1 MKKITQFSV
10 NYPVTVSMIVMAIL
24 LLGYVSL
31 GKLNVD
37 LFPEMNAP
45 RIFVEIKA
53 GERPPEEIEKQF
65 IESIEAQTIRQKGVS
80 QVSSVCMVGS
90 ARLTVEYTWGS
101 DMDEAF
107 LDLQKALSSY
117 SQNSEID
124 EFTITQHDPNASPIL
139 IVGMLHPE
147 IQDMNELRKI
157 GENYIRNELIRLKGI
172 AEVELTGSQEKEI
185 RIETDQYLLD
195 AHQITI
201 DQIVQKIQSLNQN
214 VSGGS
219 IVEMGT
225 KYIIKGAG
233 LIRNTQEIEN
243 VIVGTKQEKPSGTA
257 QAANGNKQAL
267 VKGKVPILLKDVA
280 KVSFVAKKAQNIVR
294 INGIRCVGLSIYKET
309 GSNTVQAVEDFEKT
323 MVSIK
328 KALPGYQFITVQN
341 QGQFI
346 QKAIDEVQETALL
359 GVLIA
364 IFVLFVFLRRVK
376 VTAIVSFAIPVSIIA
391 TFNLM
396 YFNGLSLNIMT
407 LGGLALGAG
416 MLVDNAIVV
425 IENIFRKMELGLS
438 VKEAA
443 IEGTSEVGGAI
454 VASTLT
460 TIVVFLP
467 IVYMHGASGALFK
480 DQAWTVAFSLIAS
493 LFVAILM
500 IPMLFN
506 FAYKGKSKNIKF
518 KSVKISWYGILL
530 RKLLGKR
537 ALVIAGGTILLIAT
551 GLILPYVG
559 NEYLPKSGIGEFSLD
574 IELKEGTQL
583 ERTSQ
588 TVDAIESML
597 RQSMG
602 NQFETIYS
610 QIGPGASSSTSKS
623 VFQNENTANIKV
635 RLKSEYLAQS
645 EAILNHVGVLISD
658 IPNADITIVRDE
670 TALQSTIG
678 TENAPI
684 AVEVKGKDMQV
695 LEDLSNQI
703 KEHLSQLPD
712 LTNVT
717 TNIEEGA
724 PEIDVHIDPYKAGLF
739 NLNTQTITNQ
749 LKDILMGKKAGK
761 FEQGGEMNDIHIQ
774 LPEKSLSELNT
785 ILIKSGDAQIPLY
798 EVAEIKRSSSPKQML
813 RRNQT
818 RIGKI
823 TADIQGSKA
832 FDQVIDQ
839 VNAKLADL
847 DLPQGYQISLIGEE
861 QKRQEALS
869 NLSFALIL
877 SIVLVYMVMAS
888 QFESLIHPFTIL
900 LTIPL
905 AGVGA
910 VWAFFIL
917 GIPMNIMA
925 YIGIIM
931 LGGIAVNDSIIL
943 VDAINQFKRQGN
955 TLLDSIVM
963 AGENRI
969 RPIIM
974 TSITTILALLP
985 LTIGFGESAALRA
998 PMAIAVIAGLITS
1011 TLLTL
1016 VVIPCVYY
1024 VFDRVQGYFS
1034 KSIDTE

>member
-90 ARLTVEYTWGS
+90 ARLTVEYTWGN

-117 SQNSEID
+117 SQNSDID

-147 IQDMNELRKI
+147 IQDMNELRKV

-172 AEVELTGSQEKEI
+172 AEVELTGAQEKEV
-185 RIETDQYLLD
+185 RIETNQYLLD
-195 AHQITI
+195 AHQVTI
-201 DQIVQKIQSLNQN
+201 DQIAQKIQSLNQN

-233 LIRNTQEIEN
+233 LIRNIHEIEN
-243 VIVGTKQEKPSGTA
+243 VIVGTKQETST
-257 QAANGNKQAL
+257 QTSNNQKQPL
-267 VKGKVPILLKDVA
+267 IKGKVPILLKDVA

-294 INGIRCVGLSIYKET
+294 INGVRCVGLSIYKET
-309 GSNTVQAVEDFEKT
+309 GSNTVQAVEDFEKAMLT
-323 MVSIK
+323 IK

-438 VKEAA
+438 VKDAA

-506 FAYKGKSKNIKF
+506 FAYKGKGKNIKF
-518 KSVKISWYGILL
+518 KSVKIAWYG
-530 RKLLGKR
+530 KLLKKLLHKR
-537 ALVIAGGTILLIAT
+537 AIVIAGASVIIVIT

-559 NEYLPKSGIGEFSLD
+559 NEYLPKSGTGEFSLD

-583 ERTSQ
+583 ERTAK
-588 TVDAIESML
+588 TVEAIESML

-602 NQFETIYS
+602 NKFETIYT
-610 QIGPGASSSTSKS
+610 QIGPGGSSSTSKS

-635 RLKSEYLAQS
+635 RLKSEFLAQS

-658 IPNADITIVRDE
+658 IPNAQITIVRDE

-678 TENAPI
+678 TETAPI
-684 AVEVKGKDMQV
+684 EVEVKGKDMEV
-695 LEDLSNQI
+695 LERLSNQV
-703 KEHLSQLPD
+703 KERLSQIPD
-712 LTNVT
+712 LTNVK

-724 PEIDVHIDPYKAGLF
+724 PEVDVVIDRYKAGIF
-739 NLNTQTITNQ
+739 NLSTQAITDQ
-749 LKDILMGKKAGK
+749 LKDLLMGKDAGK

-774 LPEKSLSELNT
+774 LPEKSLSELSS
-785 ILIKSGDAQIPLY
+785 ILIKSGDAEIPLY
-798 EVAEIKRSSSPKQML
+798 EVATIKQSSSPKQML

-823 TADIQGSKA
+823 SADIQGTEA
-832 FDQVIDQ
+832 FDQVIDKI
-839 VNAKLADL
+839 NTKLAGL
-847 DLPQGYQISLIGEE
+847 ELPQGYQISLIGEE

-869 NLSFALIL
+869 NLSFALML
-877 SIVLVYMVMAS
+877 SIILVYMVMAS

-910 VWAFFIL
+910 VWAFFLL

-943 VDAINQFKRQGN
+943 VDAINQFKRQGQ
-955 TLLDSIVM
+955 TLIDSIVM

-969 RPIIM
+969 RPIVM

-1024 VFDRVQGYFS
+1024 VFDRVQSYFS
-1034 KSIDTE
+1034 KSVDTE